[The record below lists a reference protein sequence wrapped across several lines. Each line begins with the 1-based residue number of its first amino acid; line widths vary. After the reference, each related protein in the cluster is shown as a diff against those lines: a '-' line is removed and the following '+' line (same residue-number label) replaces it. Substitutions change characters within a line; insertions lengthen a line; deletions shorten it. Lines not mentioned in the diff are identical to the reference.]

1 MKSDLA
7 RFPDGCV
14 TRLSC
19 RSLLRTAKQATP
31 FQWLLV
37 MLFSASVIGCAGL
50 TTSYEGTPAR
60 PDNRH
65 PLATTDGGPA
75 AWQAKDMALNYE
87 SFVNNGVLEIK
98 GTVER
103 LNTIKNF
110 SVINYFRVSI
120 HFLNGEGVILGSH
133 LLWSAGSRV
142 DEAFV
147 RWTFDK
153 QFPLPVGAAAA
164 GFSYRG
170 GFSDGG
176 GGDSG
181 SAQTG
186 WEVWARP

>member
-1 MKSDLA
+1 MKYSSGELVE
-7 RFPDGCV
+7 GCV
-14 TRLSC
+14 ARLACGSTF
-19 RSLLRTAKQATP
+19 RTAMRTTP
-31 FQWLLV
+31 SGWFPFLLLCTV
-37 MLFSASVIGCAGL
+37 IIGCAGL
-50 TTSYEGTPAR
+50 QTSYVGTPAH
-60 PDNRH
+60 PDNRY
-65 PLATTDGGPA
+65 PLTTTNGGPA
-75 AWQAKDMALNYE
+75 AWQAKDMALHYE
-87 SFVNNGVLEIK
+87 SFLNNGALEIK

-120 HFLNGEGVILGSH
+120 YFLNTEGIILGNQ
-133 LLWSAGSRV
+133 LLWSAGNRV

-153 QFPLPVGAAAA
+153 QIPLPAGTAAI